1 MPTPTPELG
10 LQKAIDSDDTADYLD
25 TGLSQSLTTVDGLFN
40 NVTGHTHG
48 GVHQGGPINAI
59 PVSAIPDG
67 SITSAKITDGTI
79 QTVDLADGSVSTA
92 KIVDGAITTAKIAS
106 GVTLTSVTLN
116 SPTLNSAT
124 SNSPSIGNPTING
137 TVSGSAVFTNGPTT
151 NDWFRVANTGL
162 GIYNAATGGGVG
174 FDGGGPF
181 VYGAY
186 GGGHLITESAAQTL
200 TSKTLNSPQI
210 NSPSIASPAISNP
223 AISGTL
229 SGAPGWANAQSFPL
243 GSTVGGLRMA
253 ATHSSSEWI
262 IDSGTTFFNSVPSGG
277 AGTQIATN
285 FNGIYSAAPYVICQ
299 IRETSGGVNSV
310 QHTAVEARGVN
321 TSGFFAAVDNQ
332 TGSTQS
338 LFVDW
343 IAMGH

>member
-67 SITSAKITDGTI
+67 SITSAKITDGAI
-79 QTVDLADGSVSTA
+79 QTIDLADGCVSTA
-92 KIVDGAITTAKIAS
+92 KIVDGAITTTKIAS

-174 FDGGGPF
+174 FDAGGPF

-186 GGGHLITESAAQTL
+186 GGGHLITETAAQTL
-200 TSKTLNSPQI
+200 TNKTI
-210 NSPSIASPAISNP
+210 NSPSINSP
-223 AISGTL
+223 TL
-229 SGAPGWANAQSFPL
+229 NSPVLNSP
-243 GSTVGGLRMA
+243 TIGG
-253 ATHSSSEWI
+253 
-262 IDSGTTFFNSVPSGG
+262 NV
-277 AGTQIATN
+277 
-285 FNGIYSAAPYVICQ
+285 
-299 IRETSGGVNSV
+299 SGGVFVNLRQSGPAAFGVGGADLTNYMINWGTGTFTLPNASTAYAGVFRAVKAYGGAATVNCGTPLYGPGTSANGAISLNNGDSV
-310 QHTAVEARGVN
+310 TCWCDGTNWWA
-321 TSGFFAAVDNQ
+321 
-332 TGSTQS
+332 
-338 LFVDW
+338 L
-343 IAMGH
+343 